1 MAVNIKAPRGTQD
14 ILPTQSYKWQF
25 VEKIMFEVAA
35 LYGYGEI
42 RTPTFETLDLF
53 KRSVGDTTDVVQKEM
68 YQVKADKGDEVFGLR
83 PEGTAGVVRAILEK
97 GLLNDALPLKL
108 AYNISCFRHER
119 PQAGRY
125 REFRQFGVE
134 LFGASNPSAD
144 AEVISLVKNIFEM
157 LNLTNIS
164 ININSIGCPTCR
176 SAYTAK
182 LIEFFKASED
192 KLCTTCLDRMSK
204 NPMRILDC
212 KSPVCAEIAKD
223 APVMIDYLCQECDTH
238 FDGVKTRL
246 EAMDIAYKVNT
257 KIVRG
262 LDYYTK
268 TVFEFICSDLG
279 AQSTICGGG
288 RYDGLVAQLGGNPTA
303 GLGFGIGIDR
313 VLLALDTQKVDIP
326 KPADCELYIA
336 SMGDKANIKAI
347 EIISRLRQDGFNAEC
362 DLVGRSLKAQMKY
375 ANKINATFS
384 MVLGDDELA
393 SKRANLKNMETGETI
408 EVDFEDALSDIL
420 YDAGMQK
427 VALEMAEEFGDTEL
441 FNLINPV
448 QE

>member
-1 MAVNIKAPRGTQD
+1 MAVTIKAPRGTQD
-14 ILPTQSYKWQF
+14 ILPLQSYKWQF

-42 RTPTFETLDLF
+42 RTPMFETLDLF

-68 YQVKADKGDEVFGLR
+68 YQVKADKGDDVFGLR

-108 AYNISCFRHER
+108 SYNISCFRHER

-125 REFRQFGVE
+125 REFKQFGVE
-134 LFGASNPSAD
+134 LFGAANPSAD
-144 AEVISLVKNIFEM
+144 VEVMSLAKNIIDM
-157 LNLTNIS
+157 LDIKNVSL
-164 ININSIGCPTCR
+164 NINSIGCPTCR
-176 SAYTAK
+176 SAYTQK
-182 LIEFFKASED
+182 LIEYFKEYED
-192 KLCTTCLDRMSK
+192 KLCATCLDRMDK

-223 APVMIDYLCQECDTH
+223 APVMIDYLCEECDTH
-238 FDGVKTRL
+238 FNGVKARL
-246 EAMDIAYKVNT
+246 EAMDMPYKVNT

-288 RYDGLVAQLGGNPTA
+288 RYDGLVAQLGGNNTA
-303 GLGFGIGIDR
+303 GLGFGMGIDR
-313 VLLALDTQKVDIP
+313 ILLAIEAQQIEIP
-326 KPADCELYIA
+326 KPNDCEIYIA
-336 SMGDKANIKAI
+336 SMGDRANIKAI
-347 EIISRLRQDGFNAEC
+347 EIVSRLRQDGFYAEC

-375 ANKINATFS
+375 ANKLNAAFS
-384 MVLGDDELA
+384 LVLGEDELA
-393 SKRANLKNMETGETI
+393 CKKANLKDMQSGETI
-408 EVDFEDALSDIL
+408 EIDFENDISDIL
-420 YDAGMQK
+420 YDAGMKK
-427 VALEMAEEFGDTEL
+427 VAIEMAEEFGDTEL
-441 FNLINPV
+441 FNMISPP